1 MAGDF
6 NASQGIPRSNK
17 DINWNGK
24 LVREFIHTNN
34 LSIVNK
40 DQNPCNGFTRITS
53 NSMSILDL
61 ALEDNITGHLVDKL
75 EFDEYGEVLGGSD
88 HAALFFSVRLPNN

>member
-1 MAGDF
+1 MWVTTAKEY
-6 NASQGIPRSNK
+6 QGTIR
-17 DINWNGK
+17 ILTGK

-40 DQNPCNGFTRITS
+40 DQNRCIGGFTRITS

-61 ALEDNITGHLVDKL
+61 VLEDSIAGHIVDKV
-75 EFDEYGEVLGGSD
+75 EIDE
-88 HAALFFSVRLPNN
+88 